1 MLHRRVEIEKQYF
14 RKKSA
19 LFQGKVALLPNLTLP
34 PANLHSKIIMQ
45 VNDYRL
51 KYVKIKEQAYPSRK

>member
-1 MLHRRVEIEKQYF
+1 VDY

-34 PANLHSKIIMQ
+34 PTNVAFIESRKIS
-45 VNDYRL
+45 DYRG
-51 KYVKIKEQAYPSRK
+51 KQA

>member
-1 MLHRRVEIEKQYF
+1 MLYLKGKRLNLDY

-34 PANLHSKIIMQ
+34 PTTLQ
-45 VNDYRL
+45 WEVDLGVDDYR
-51 KYVKIKEQAYPSRK
+51 RKQTKKAEPY